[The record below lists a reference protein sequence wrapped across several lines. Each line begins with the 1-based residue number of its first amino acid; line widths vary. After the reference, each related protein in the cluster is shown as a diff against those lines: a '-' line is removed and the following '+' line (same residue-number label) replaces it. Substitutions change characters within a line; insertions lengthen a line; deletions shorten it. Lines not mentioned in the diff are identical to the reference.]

1 MSTRHRAVP
10 TRLTP
15 SCSVVVRATAPYA
28 PLSSVND
35 KRNKFISCNKLLFL
49 VSFLCRR
56 SNWSRA
62 DPDNVNWNSCMTYDP
77 MTVSNASSSEMQGIT
92 AWRIIKP
99 ISGTPLQGGIL
110 LMCCCNFLFGMQV
123 VSTKELQRNL
133 TIRGLIGR
141 SSKGKGKGI
150 SYAQKGDWG
159 PVHTIFLD
167 AGSVRG
173 RGRTRVDY
181 EQSLVFLS
189 PSRETR
195 ETRKWPY

>member
-1 MSTRHRAVP
+1 M
-10 TRLTP
+10 
-15 SCSVVVRATAPYA
+15 CS
-28 PLSSVND
+28 
-35 KRNKFISCNKLLFL
+35 
-49 VSFLCRR
+49 
-56 SNWSRA
+56 
-62 DPDNVNWNSCMTYDP
+62 
-77 MTVSNASSSEMQGIT
+77 
-92 AWRIIKP
+92 
-99 ISGTPLQGGIL
+99 
-110 LMCCCNFLFGMQV
+110 CNFLFGMQV
-123 VSTKELQRNL
+123 VSTKELQWNL
-133 TIRGLIGR
+133 TIRGLNGR

-195 ETRKWPY
+195 ETRK

>member
-1 MSTRHRAVP
+1 M
-10 TRLTP
+10 
-15 SCSVVVRATAPYA
+15 CS
-28 PLSSVND
+28 
-35 KRNKFISCNKLLFL
+35 
-49 VSFLCRR
+49 
-56 SNWSRA
+56 
-62 DPDNVNWNSCMTYDP
+62 
-77 MTVSNASSSEMQGIT
+77 
-92 AWRIIKP
+92 
-99 ISGTPLQGGIL
+99 
-110 LMCCCNFLFGMQV
+110 CNFLFGMQV

-133 TIRGLIGR
+133 TICGLNGR

-150 SYAQKGDWG
+150 SYAQKWDWG

>member
-1 MSTRHRAVP
+1 M
-10 TRLTP
+10 
-15 SCSVVVRATAPYA
+15 CS
-28 PLSSVND
+28 
-35 KRNKFISCNKLLFL
+35 
-49 VSFLCRR
+49 
-56 SNWSRA
+56 
-62 DPDNVNWNSCMTYDP
+62 
-77 MTVSNASSSEMQGIT
+77 
-92 AWRIIKP
+92 
-99 ISGTPLQGGIL
+99 
-110 LMCCCNFLFGMQV
+110 CNFLFGMQV

-133 TIRGLIGR
+133 TIRGLNGR

>member
-1 MSTRHRAVP
+1 
-10 TRLTP
+10 
-15 SCSVVVRATAPYA
+15 
-28 PLSSVND
+28 
-35 KRNKFISCNKLLFL
+35 
-49 VSFLCRR
+49 
-56 SNWSRA
+56 
-62 DPDNVNWNSCMTYDP
+62 MTY
-77 MTVSNASSSEMQGIT
+77 NQA
-92 AWRIIKP
+92 K
-99 ISGTPLQGGIL
+99 SGTPLLGAIL
-110 LMCCCNFLFGMQV
+110 LMCSCNFLFGMQV

-133 TIRGLIGR
+133 TIRGLNGR

-150 SYAQKGDWG
+150 SDAQKGDWG

-181 EQSLVFLS
+181 EESLVFLS

>member
-1 MSTRHRAVP
+1 M
-10 TRLTP
+10 
-15 SCSVVVRATAPYA
+15 CS
-28 PLSSVND
+28 
-35 KRNKFISCNKLLFL
+35 
-49 VSFLCRR
+49 
-56 SNWSRA
+56 
-62 DPDNVNWNSCMTYDP
+62 
-77 MTVSNASSSEMQGIT
+77 
-92 AWRIIKP
+92 
-99 ISGTPLQGGIL
+99 
-110 LMCCCNFLFGMQV
+110 CNFLFGMQV

-133 TIRGLIGR
+133 TIRGLNDR

-150 SYAQKGDWG
+150 SDAQKGDWG

-173 RGRTRVDY
+173 LGRTRVDY